1 MYSQNN
7 VTKSLIQINKMRRL
21 SNTIEIKS
29 HHSTIDPDR
38 FAETVK
44 LPALN
49 AIAKS
54 VK

>member
-1 MYSQNN
+1 
-7 VTKSLIQINKMRRL
+7 MRRL
-21 SNTIEIKS
+21 SNTTEMRS
-29 HHSTIDPDR
+29 QHSTIDPDR

-54 VK
+54 VKYL